1 MLSSYVSVLLHVQI
15 VRHFPHLCELFRV
28 KNNDHSNRSTRTWR
42 GGASP
47 VVGGRQVGMG
57 SINSFNSFNSF
68 ETLRRR
74 ETLLRHGRR
83 VDTRGTFYPE

>member
-1 MLSSYVSVLLHVQI
+1 MYVTSLI
-15 VRHFPHLCELFRV
+15 YLCELFRV
-28 KNNDHSNRSTRTWR
+28 KKMITATEVHVR
-42 GGASP
+42 GAVDGASP

-83 VDTRGTFYPE
+83 VDTLGTFYPE